1 MREIN
6 YTHNGGLPFSQNVA
20 AFMQG
25 TYGLQF
31 GALAALLGDKVII
44 TGVELISGN
53 VTAGWITHGGR
64 MIPFEAGLAT
74 ANVDIIAS
82 TSDLLYEDGQTKQVY
97 TTRVAR
103 CVNVGGFP
111 FSELKRLSTIKTL
124 MDMVVPVGMI
134 SMWAGT
140 LAPPGWALCD
150 GGGSP
155 ARPDLRSRF
164 VVGYDPG
171 DADYDAIGV
180 GADLGRKQVELEV
193 LNLPNHS
200 HTINEASRNRG
211 SGGLKAVSD
220 IGISPGDATNT
231 TRTTNET
238 GGGITGQP
246 HENRPPY
253 YTLAYIIKL

>member
-6 YTHNGGLPFSQNVA
+6 YTHNGGIPFSQNVA

-74 ANVDIIAS
+74 ANVDIITS

-140 LAPPGWALCD
+140 VAPPGWALCD

-171 DADYDAIGV
+171 DADYDAIGDT
-180 GADLGRKQVELEV
+180 GGSKMHTLSALEL
-193 LNLPNHS
+193 PAHS
-200 HTINEASRNRG
+200 HNINEAKRSTGSSGASR
-211 SGGLKAVSD
+211 VSD
-220 IGISPGDATNT
+220 IGISPVDATNT
-231 TRTTNET
+231 MRSTANT
-238 GGGITGQP
+238 GGGQA

>member
-25 TYGLQF
+25 TYNLQF
-31 GALAALLGDKVII
+31 GALAALLGDKVILS
-44 TGVELISGN
+44 GVELISGN
-53 VTAGWITHGGR
+53 VTAGWITFEGR

-74 ANVDIIAS
+74 ANVDIITS

-103 CVNVGGFP
+103 CVSVGGFP
-111 FSELKRLSTIKTL
+111 FTELKRLSTYKSL
-124 MDMVVPVGMI
+124 MDMVVPAGVI
-134 SMWAGT
+134 NMWAGT
-140 LAPPGWALCD
+140 VPPAGWALCD

-155 ARPDLRSRF
+155 ARPDLRGRF
-164 VVGYDPG
+164 IVGYDAT
-171 DADYDAIGV
+171 DADYNAIGV
-180 GADLGRKQVELEV
+180 GADLGRKQIALTALQMAPHAHSMNGSRTKRGEGSAPNDAVV
-193 LNLPNHS
+193 APGGASFGGSFSLN
-200 HTINEASRNRG
+200 TG
-211 SGGLKAVSD
+211 SQGN
-220 IGISPGDATNT
+220 GD
-231 TRTTNET
+231 
-238 GGGITGQP
+238 P